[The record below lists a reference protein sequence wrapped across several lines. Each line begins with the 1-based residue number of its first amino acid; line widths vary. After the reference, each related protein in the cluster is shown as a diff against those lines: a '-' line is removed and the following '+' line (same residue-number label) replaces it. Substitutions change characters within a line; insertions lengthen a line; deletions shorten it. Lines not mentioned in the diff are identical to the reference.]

1 MRTIRLR
8 EQESTTVQLSP
19 AELAQ
24 LLAAERQG
32 RAKILSVGIQ
42 TAGADVYQVRAGS
55 VVGTLVWPD
64 LAVLIRPKVE
74 IANIFYLLGFRGGL
88 VEWRE
93 GGFPYQDERD
103 LLRAMAWLFDAELRQ
118 GLRHG
123 IARGYV
129 DREEALTT
137 VRGRIA
143 MARQIQ
149 IRQGLPLPLECAFQE
164 YSEDITLNRVIK
176 AALRR
181 LRVLSNL
188 DPAVALRLRR
198 AEAAFSDVDDVE
210 YPPANVPDVVINRLN
225 QRWESA
231 LRLAQLIL
239 RAESLVD
246 KFGRTRGLSFTV
258 DMNKVFEKF
267 VEEIVCEEARRA
279 DLQCNPQATV
289 KLTDEVEMQP
299 DLMIVAGAHRLA
311 VGDAKYVE
319 LEPDGWRHANL
330 YQLLAYCVA
339 LGLPRGLLIYAA
351 PRPVKSYRVRR
362 ANIDLEVTGIDLSE
376 PPRILEARARTA
388 ARVLIEHARARM
400 AFELLAS

>member
-129 DREEALTT
+129 GREEALNT

-143 MARQIQ
+143 IARQIHV
-149 IRQGLPLPLECAFQE
+149 RQGLPLPLECDFQE

-176 AALRR
+176 AGLRR
-181 LRVLSNL
+181 LRILSNL
-188 DPAVALRLRR
+188 DRAVALRLRR
-198 AEAAFSDVDDVE
+198 AEAAFSDVEDVD
-210 YPPANVPDVVINRLN
+210 YPPANVPDVIINRLN
-225 QRWESA
+225 QRWESV

-267 VEEIVCEEARRA
+267 VEEIVCDEARRA
-279 DLQCNPQATV
+279 DLQCSHQAPV
-289 KLTDEVEMQP
+289 KLTEEVEMQP
-299 DLMIVAGAHRLA
+299 DLMIVAGGHRLA
-311 VGDAKYVE
+311 VADAKYVE

-339 LGLPRGLLIYAA
+339 LGLPKGLLVYAA

-376 PPRILEARARTA
+376 PPQILEAKTRAA
-388 ARVLIEHARARM
+388 AQLLIEQARARM
-400 AFELLAS
+400 AVELLAS